1 MSGRASDGRARRLWV
16 GAVGYGALALLVWPL
31 VYATWLSFAPGELLA
46 PPVGAWSLRWYAQ
59 FAASPQWT
67 AALHNS
73 VVVGAGATA
82 IAVVAGTGAA
92 VALAGGRR
100 RVIAALV
107 VLPLFVPAV
116 VLGMGLLPLVQAL
129 GIWGTRLSIAA
140 AHGVWA
146 MPVVFLVTRA
156 AIEALDPALA
166 AAARGL
172 GASRWQVGWRVTLPL
187 IAPSIAVGALMAFV
201 LSLNEFVI
209 ALFLGTPASE
219 TLPKV
224 IWPSLRYTLTPLV
237 AAASAIATGVTL
249 LAMAAMAGLWWVGR
263 RARSGGARSGGA
275 RSGLGS
281 AGTMPADSA
290 RRSFADP

>member
-1 MSGRASDGRARRLWV
+1 M
-16 GAVGYGALALLVWPL
+16 GAALGYGALALLLWPL

-46 PPVGAWSLRWYAQ
+46 PPVGEWSLRWYAQ

-67 AALHNS
+67 AALGNS
-73 VVVGAGATA
+73 LVVGAGATV
-82 IAVVAGTGAA
+82 IAVIAGTGAA
-92 VALAGGRR
+92 LAGGGRR
-100 RVIAALV
+100 WIAALV
-107 VLPLFVPAV
+107 VLPMFVPAV

-172 GASRWQVGWRVTLPL
+172 GASRWQVGLRVTLPL
-187 IAPSIAVGALMAFV
+187 IAPSVAVGALMAFV

-249 LAMAAMAGLWWVGR
+249 LAMAAMAGLWWLRGR
-263 RARSGGARSGGA
+263 RSIRAEGRTATR
-275 RSGLGS
+275 GS
-281 AGTMPADSA
+281 
-290 RRSFADP
+290 